1 MFASILKMNMTK
13 IAINDVKYILKNEAP
28 KLAKWGIPAVFG
40 IGWFIFPALTPSFKE
55 ESLGL

>member
-28 KLAKWGIPAVFG
+28 KLVKWGIPAILG
-40 IGWFIFPALTPSFKE
+40 AGWFFFPALTPTFKQE
-55 ESLGL
+55 ILGL